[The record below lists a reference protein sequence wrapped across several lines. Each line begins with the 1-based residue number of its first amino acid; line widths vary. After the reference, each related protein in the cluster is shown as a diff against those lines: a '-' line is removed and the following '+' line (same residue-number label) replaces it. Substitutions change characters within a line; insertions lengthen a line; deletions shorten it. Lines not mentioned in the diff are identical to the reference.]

1 MNRIGEIS
9 SSRDFQQMGQTSSV
23 TQTEAIVKHTK
34 EIAKEL
40 SSQSQRPKE
49 EQLEQAVQGLNNLLK
64 PYDSHLKFEYHED
77 LGEYYVTI
85 VDDVSKEVIKEIPSK
100 KLLDSYAAMADFL
113 GILMDQKA

>member
-1 MNRIGEIS
+1 MNRIGEIGS
-9 SSRDFQQMGQTSSV
+9 SSNFQQVGQTSSA
-23 TQTEAIVKHTK
+23 TQSEAIVKHTK
-34 EIAKEL
+34 EIANEL
-40 SSQSQRPKE
+40 SRQSEKPKA
-49 EQLEQAVQGLNNLLK
+49 EQLEKAVQGMNDLLK